1 MDEQRTT
8 GIVQP
13 LPRGRLVRALRAAA
27 IILLILFTL
36 SLIVVM
42 IVPAYLVAHPDLHG
56 PPPRI
61 APW

>member
-8 GIVQP
+8 DIAQP
-13 LPRGRLVRALRAAA
+13 RYHSRLVRALRAAA
-27 IILLILFTL
+27 IILLILFTV
-36 SLIVVM
+36 SLIAVM